1 MDPWIWVGVGAVA
14 ALVIWMLV
22 RENAETKRRNVMK
35 EALADLRVPYDRS
48 SAKSQPSYGGTINTR
63 KATVSRSD
71 EAVML
76 KRHREREER
85 EEADR
90 RRRRRD
96 EEDAERRRRSDDD
109 SSSFAVGLATGVAY
123 DGPSAVGASIH
134 NSSHSSSSYSSGH
147 SCSSSSS
154 YSSSDSGSSYSSSD
168 SGSSSSD

>member
-35 EALADLRVPYDRS
+35 EALADPRVPYDRS
-48 SAKSQPSYGGTINTR
+48 SAKSQLSYGGTINTR

-90 RRRRRD
+90 RRN
-96 EEDAERRRRSDDD
+96 EADARLRRRSDDD

-134 NSSHSSSSYSSGH
+134 NSSHSFSSYSSGH

-154 YSSSDSGSSYSSSD
+154 YSSSDSGSSSSSSD
-168 SGSSSSD
+168 SGSSSCD